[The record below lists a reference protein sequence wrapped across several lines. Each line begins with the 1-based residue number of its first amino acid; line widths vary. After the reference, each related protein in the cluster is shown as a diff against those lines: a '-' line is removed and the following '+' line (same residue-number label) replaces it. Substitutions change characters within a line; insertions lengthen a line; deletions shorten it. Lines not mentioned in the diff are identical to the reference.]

1 MQCDRNRAVLLMNIH
16 VFLDKFTKFTISL
29 GVIRSTKCSI
39 IRYCCKKSSFVC
51 RIIVEQFHGMKLM
64 QCERDRTIFINEYMK
79 SVKFTI
85 PLGVIRSKNR
95 LFDIVVRSL
104 HLYVEL

>member
-16 VFLDKFTKFTISL
+16 VFLDKSAKF
-29 GVIRSTKCSI
+29 
-39 IRYCCKKSSFVC
+39 
-51 RIIVEQFHGMKLM
+51 MM
-64 QCERDRTIFINEYMK
+64 
-79 SVKFTI
+79 